1 MSQHLFAYIFAIFSI
16 LGAILFFKIWHKGA
30 YMNVVMYSL
39 LIRIVLIPFFDIY
52 RDKIFPA
59 EIPELLQ
66 WYEEWIKY
74 SDLNGYF
81 NILLKPFDVEGPR
94 GMYLY
99 YSMYAGWLLRLT
111 DTNDFIPLRIVT
123 AVISLTVVVFSYKFC
138 KLIYKK
144 KPTNM
149 QMFVITNWPFWL
161 LYSVNLGRTMPSVLI
176 PLFGMLYLYKLIQRF
191 SVFTLIIVTVSFWL
205 TLIFRTFY
213 SFFFVT
219 TLLSYLLYIVFLE
232 KKWHENK
239 IKKIAGISLII
250 VLSIICSK
258 YFSILDAFS
267 LITDDLSN
275 GDQVNGDATGSS
287 YLLNFFPTQ
296 LSDLLYYVPI
306 QGLYFLFSP
315 MIWDVL
321 KLEQLISSIFA
332 LSLFFFIIR
341 VLIIKNSEFK
351 RSKIAKVFL
360 LNMILICM
368 VLGAGV
374 KNAGAAQRWRLPVT
388 VILLCIVLIDNVKN
402 DERT

>member
-1 MSQHLFAYIFAIFSI
+1 MS
-16 LGAILFFKIWHKGA
+16 
-30 YMNVVMYSL
+30 VVMYSL
-39 LIRIVLIPFFDIY
+39 LIRIILIPIFDIY

-59 EIPELLQ
+59 EIPELMQ

-99 YSMYAGWLLRLT
+99 YSMYAGWLLILT
-111 DTNDFIPLRIVT
+111 DTNDFIPLRVVT
-123 AVISLTVVVFSYKFC
+123 AVISLSIIVFSYKFC
-138 KLIYKK
+138 KLMYGKQ
-144 KPTNM
+144 PTNM

-191 SVFTLIIVTVSFWL
+191 SIFTLIIVIVSFWL

-213 SFFFVT
+213 SFFFIT
-219 TLLSYLLYIVFLE
+219 TFLSYLLYIVFLE
-232 KKWHENK
+232 NKWHENK
-239 IKKIAGISLII
+239 MKKIAGISLII
-250 VLSIICSK
+250 VFIIIGSR
-258 YFSILDAFS
+258 YFSVLDAFS
-267 LITDDLSN
+267 LITDDLSG
-275 GDQVNGDATGSS
+275 GDQVDGEATGSS
-287 YLLNFFPTQ
+287 YLLSFFPTQ
-296 LSDLLYYVPI
+296 LSDLFYYLPI

-315 MIWDVL
+315 MIWDVF

-332 LSLFFFIIR
+332 LSLFFLTVK

-351 RSKIAKVFL
+351 RSKIAKIFL
-360 LNMILICM
+360 LNMILISM

-374 KNAGAAQRWRLPVT
+374 KNAGAAQRWRLPIT
-388 VILLCIVLIDNVKN
+388 VVLLCIVLIDSVKN
-402 DERT
+402 DERI